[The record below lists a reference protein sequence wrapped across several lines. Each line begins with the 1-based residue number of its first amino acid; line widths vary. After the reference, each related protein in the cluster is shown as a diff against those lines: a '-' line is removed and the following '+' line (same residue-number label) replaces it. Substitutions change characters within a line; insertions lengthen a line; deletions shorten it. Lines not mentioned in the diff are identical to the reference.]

1 MESLREHDDDE
12 DPRRAVLWPGF
23 RIVGAKEPVEKGE
36 DKELAVRER
45 TTPNYAQ
52 RRDMGGA
59 PADSWDCDNLS
70 RAAQEGL
77 ESRPLLRPP
86 GCGRLVP

>member
-1 MESLREHDDDE
+1 MRNDDDE
-12 DPRRAVLWPGF
+12 DQLSGVLWPRL

-52 RRDMGGA
+52 RRD
-59 PADSWDCDNLS
+59 
-70 RAAQEGL
+70 REQ
-77 ESRPLLRPP
+77 LLRTD
-86 GCGRLVP
+86 

>member
-1 MESLREHDDDE
+1 M
-12 DPRRAVLWPGF
+12 LWPGF

-52 RRDMGGA
+52 RRDREQLVRTSLA
-59 PADSWDCDNLS
+59 FCIYIYLFIPSF
-70 RAAQEGL
+70 Q
-77 ESRPLLRPP
+77 LLTYKYSSDQ
-86 GCGRLVP
+86 VSQV